1 MKPKHIVLW
10 GTAKPDLAEEALK
23 EIMKEIEAKKGGAE

>member
-10 GTAKPDLAEEALK
+10 GTAKPSLAEEILK
-23 EIMKEIEAKKGGAE
+23 EIMKEYEAKKGGE

>member
-10 GTAKPDLAEEALK
+10 GTAKPYLVDEILK
-23 EIMKEIEAKKGGAE
+23 EIMKEIEETKGGE

>member
-10 GTAKPDLAEEALK
+10 GTAKPYLVEEILK
-23 EIMKEIEAKKGGAE
+23 EIMKESEAKKGGAE